1 MTTSTKELIE
11 RLEHE
16 AKEIRGA
23 MSHGVNEWAENCEAV
38 AQRLRELDAQVT
50 ELELKLLTER
60 GAKAWKDVPSATAF
74 VEELRG
80 NSVKP
85 DCVWTPLFTTI
96 EKNVNFY
103 KQRCVTNIMVREM
116 PTKLT
121 PFCSNCGGAVKS
133 GGTPNE

>member
-1 MTTSTKELIE
+1 MTTSTKELIQ

-16 AKEIRGA
+16 AKVLRGA
-23 MSHGVNEWAENCEAV
+23 MPHGANEWADNCEAV
-38 AQRLRELDAQVT
+38 SQRLRELD
-50 ELELKLLTER
+50 
-60 GAKAWKDVPSATAF
+60 
-74 VEELRG
+74 
-80 NSVKP
+80 KP
-85 DCVWTPLFTTI
+85 DCVWTPLITTV
-96 EKNVNFY
+96 ETNVNFY